1 MKKQALGRGL
11 GALIDIEP
19 QAAVGS
25 TIFSEVDINY
35 IHPNPNQPRTDFDPE
50 AIDELA
56 ASIRVN
62 GIISPITL
70 RKISEDNYQI
80 IAGER
85 RYRASQIA
93 GLDKIPA
100 YIRNVDDDQ
109 VLELALIEN
118 IQRED
123 LNAIEIALTYN
134 NLAQSLGLTQDALAE
149 RVGKKRATV
158 ANYLRLLK
166 LPAEIQLGLKNKI
179 IDMGHARAIAGI
191 EDPKLQLSAYEQ
203 AVAEAASVR
212 RTEEIARNIV
222 NGAGSSE
229 QGTTKSS
236 QQKNN
241 SAFKS
246 EEYDSLCNALQS
258 ILSAKVKLSYTDKGS
273 GKISIP
279 FSSDDDL
286 LRIMAMFDKI
296 K

>member
-25 TIFSEVDINY
+25 TVFSEVDIAF
-35 IHPNPNQPRTDFDPE
+35 IHPNPNQPRTDFSPE
-50 AIDELA
+50 AIEELA
-56 ASIRVN
+56 ASIRNN

-70 RKISEDNYQI
+70 RRIADDNYQI

-85 RYRASQIA
+85 RYRASQIV

-134 NLAQSLGLTQDALAE
+134 NLVQTLGLTQDALAD

-158 ANYLRLLK
+158 TNYLRLLK
-166 LPAEIQLGLKNKI
+166 LPAEIQIGLKNKA
-179 IDMGHARAIAGI
+179 IDMGHARAIAGVD
-191 EDPKLQLSAYEQ
+191 DPALQLKIYEL
-203 AVAEAASVR
+203 AVAEGASVR
-212 RTEEIARNIV
+212 RTEEIVRQV
-222 NGAGSSE
+222 VAGSADVAAA
-229 QGTTKSS
+229 KK
-236 QQKNN
+236 QQKNSFN
-241 SAFKS
+241 P
-246 EEYDSLCNALQS
+246 EEYKTLSDALQS
-258 ILSAKVKLSYTDKGS
+258 IFAAKVKLTYNDKGS

-286 LRIMAMFDKI
+286 LRLMSIFDKI